1 MGNIQGRVFLPKVP
15 FIALESDKNPY
26 PFKRTQ
32 FPIRLSFS
40 MSINKAESK
49 HWTLWAYTFAVFSH
63 GQLYVALSRARTA
76 DCIKILIKRD
86 VDDCSGFVFTKNV
99 VYD

>member
-1 MGNIQGRVFLPKVP
+1 
-15 FIALESDKNPY
+15 
-26 PFKRTQ
+26 
-32 FPIRLSFS
+32 
-40 MSINKAESK
+40 MSINKAEGK

-99 VYD
+99 VYDEILALANSGSLDRRESPRLADQE